1 MSIVVL
7 GLNHKSAPVEIR
19 ERLAFSASEVT
30 TALRRLKEMDH
41 KAEFVLLSTCNR
53 VELYYAGEQES
64 GQIAGRL
71 VAFLSGFHN
80 IEPEQF
86 KPCLY
91 FHENEEAVRHL
102 LMVAAGLDSMVVGEA
117 QILGQVKDSYKLA
130 CAAKSTGKILN
141 RLFHCAFFTAKSVHT
156 STAISNGRVSVAGVA
171 VELAL
176 QLFAEVTRA
185 KVVVI
190 GAGETGELV
199 VRHLLKAGC
208 TDVTVVNRSHERAAD
223 LAKRLWITV
232 GRWEELSE
240 RIGQADIVIS
250 SVAARECLYTRES
263 FEQAVQRKKTGS
275 LLIIDVGVPR
285 NFDPAINKIA
295 DVYLYGM
302 DELKEVAEQNL
313 KAREEDMASGLEIV
327 YAQAGEF
334 MDWFHAKDIGPL
346 IGRMQ
351 EEFQQIGRGELD
363 RFLVGPR
370 QDASCR
376 ILLEEMVNR
385 VVNKLLHCVIK
396 NVDAVAKETGPT
408 EAAKL
413 VDAILQRAR
422 EISCETKQD
431 EDMHV

>member
-7 GLNHKSAPVEIR
+7 GLNHKSAPVDIR
-19 ERLAFSASEVT
+19 ERLAFSTSEVT

-91 FHENEEAVRHL
+91 FHEDEEAVRHL
-102 LMVAAGLDSMVVGEA
+102 LMVSAGLDSMVVGEA
-117 QILGQVKDSYKLA
+117 QILGQVKEGYKLA
-130 CAAKSTGKILN
+130 CAAKSTGKTLN
-141 RLFHCAFFTAKSVHT
+141 RLFHSAFFTAKSVHT

-176 QLFAEVTRA
+176 QLFADIARA
-185 KVVVI
+185 NVVVI
-190 GAGETGELV
+190 GAGDTGELV
-199 VRHLLKAGC
+199 VRHLRKAGC
-208 TDVTVVNRSHERAAD
+208 TDVTVVNRTHERAAD
-223 LAKRLWITV
+223 LARRLWITV

-250 SVAARECLYTRES
+250 SVAAQECLYTRES
-263 FEQAVQRKKTGS
+263 FERAVQRKKMGS

-313 KAREEDMASGLEIV
+313 KAREEDMTSGLEIV

-351 EEFQQIGRGELD
+351 EEFQQIGRRELE

-376 ILLEEMVNR
+376 MQLEETVNR

-422 EISCETKQD
+422 QISCEAKHD
-431 EDMHV
+431 GDMHV